1 MVYFYVGRYNNIIIN
16 LGGKFMRD
24 ILVVEDIKKGFGKR
38 GAKYEALKGVSFNV
52 KEGEFIGIMG
62 ASGAGKSTL
71 LNIISTIDVPT
82 SGNVFI
88 DGVDIN
94 SMNDNGI
101 ADFRRDHLGFVFQDS
116 NLLETLTIKENIM
129 LPLALQNEK
138 VDVIETRVNEVAKAL
153 SIENTLSKYPNE
165 VSGGQKQRGAVCRA
179 IVGKPSL
186 VLADEPTGALD
197 SKSAKELLQSFSNL
211 NKENKTTILM
221 VTHDAVSASYC
232 DRILFIKDGI
242 IFTELV
248 KGDST
253 NEFYHKIMDTSAML
267 VGVDKNETL

>member
-1 MVYFYVGRYNNIIIN
+1 
-16 LGGKFMRD
+16 MRD